1 MWKFRPIGNYY
12 ELLVDGA
19 SLYLCK
25 RKDTIVQAVLEDLC
39 DRHNREITLW
49 ESNQPPIENY
59 EQAYQNGYEDGYRR
73 ALADL
78 DACEDNIT

>member
-25 RKDTIVQAVLEDLC
+25 KKDSIMQTVLEDLC
-39 DRHNREITLW
+39 DRHNKEIALYENTQPLIDDCE
-49 ESNQPPIENY
+49 ES
-59 EQAYQNGYEDGYRR
+59 YQNGYEDGYKQ
-73 ALADL
+73 AINDLAG
-78 DACEDNIT
+78 CEDKVT